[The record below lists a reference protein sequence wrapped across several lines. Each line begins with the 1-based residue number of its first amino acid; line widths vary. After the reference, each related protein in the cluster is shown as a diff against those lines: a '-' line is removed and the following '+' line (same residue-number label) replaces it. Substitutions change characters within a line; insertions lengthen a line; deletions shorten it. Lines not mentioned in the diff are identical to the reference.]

1 MGFFSA
7 LPWSKKQ
14 KFPATTSKAPYD
26 IYAEYVLNVLD
37 LSFRLTKSSDL

>member
-1 MGFFSA
+1 MSFFA

-26 IYAEYVLNVLD
+26 IYAEYALDMPDLLFVL
-37 LSFRLTKSSDL
+37 TQSSDR

>member
-1 MGFFSA
+1 MGLFGA

-26 IYAEYVLNVLD
+26 IYAEYVLDILD
-37 LSFRLTKSSDL
+37 LLFVLTKSADR